1 MNISRNYHRGK
12 SFRFSN
18 WCPGITYKNDEYTQ
32 DFVKYKNALYA
43 CKISFTTKVP
53 DKSTDWE
60 LVIENNNSV
69 LFVPN
74 VDENGNLTWTNN
86 SNLENPKAVNLKGPS
101 GTDGKDGQDG
111 SDGLSAYQIW
121 LNVGNSGTELD
132 FLKSLKGDSG
142 TQNTEWGF
150 WKN

>member
-18 WCPGITYKNDEYTQ
+18 WCPGITYKNDEYIQ

-43 CKISFTTKVP
+43 CKIPFTTKIP
-53 DKSTDWE
+53 GKSTDWE

-69 LFVPN
+69 MFVPH
-74 VDENGNLTWTNN
+74 VDENGNLTWTND
-86 SNLENPKAVNLKGPS
+86 SNLENPKTVNIKGPS
-101 GTDGKDGQDG
+101 GTDGKDGI
-111 SDGLSAYQIW
+111 DGLSAYQIW

-132 FLKSLKGDSG
+132 FLKSLKGDPG